1 MKKFAFTLMEL
12 MLIFFILAIIAI
24 LFYRTLKPDRIVFQK
39 LYSSAYSQMEEA
51 YQEVLAYSE
60 IQGKEVYTVY
70 SEDKFLRNYPPI
82 FFKIV
87 NYIGEENAF
96 QLGNQNIFYNE
107 ANAYYEIQPNMQTIT
122 FPAHLSNNMQ
132 IRFDLGELQNQL
144 DVPAGINRTDVL
156 IATMDINGDALPNL
170 INKDIIQF
178 EINEKGIFPVGD
190 IETNINLLKYAVVSK
205 YKDNDIN
212 NNTPIM
218 GDEKIIKS
226 GLSYDVAACYAGAFR
241 HAYYAEDKDCGEI
254 NVITP
259 DCMYSQLPCRVKV
272 LKY

>member
-60 IQGKEVYTVY
+60 TQGNNVFNVYTN
-70 SEDKFLRNYPPI
+70 DNFLRNYPAI

-107 ANAYYEIQPNMQTIT
+107 ANAYYEIQFNMQAIT

-132 IRFDLGELQNQL
+132 IRFDLGVLQNQF
-144 DVPAGINRTDVL
+144 DVPADITTDVL
-156 IATMDINGDALPNL
+156 IATVDINGDALPNL

-218 GDEKIIKS
+218 GDEKVIKS
-226 GLSYDVAACYAGAFR
+226 GLSYDVAACYADAPR
-241 HAYYAEDKDCGEI
+241 HAYYAGNKDCGEI
-254 NVITP
+254 EQIDP
-259 DCMYSQLPCRVKV
+259 DCGYPQLPCRVKV